1 MNYPQRQLR
10 PRPHQIRKDAGSDVL
25 QRAGSSVEEPGFS
38 AYPRS
43 GVRSR
48 ALPSKSLRPAFTL
61 LELIFALAMVAII
74 VPVLVGMTTGAFRL
88 KAASE
93 AAVEP
98 ARTAEQAFDLLRQDL
113 GDALPP
119 SIQPVTLA
127 GDFEG
132 IQAADDRGY
141 EADDLKFFTV
151 ADSPQHSPLNSEM
164 RYVELTVITAP
175 NGDHVLVRKVLRDM
189 VTDQT
194 STTGTTGTTGSTSS
208 GSGPIAPEPLDGTQV
223 DPDVEVICRG
233 VAGFKLEYYNGS
245 PTPVN
250 SWDSTAQD
258 NTLPNAVAVTIT
270 LNRPNGNMRN
280 EKDGQ
285 PCYTF
290 TRIIPMPCSTAAF
303 DSNVNPGNIQ

>member
-1 MNYPQRQLR
+1 MSHQR
-10 PRPHQIRKDAGSDVL
+10 
-25 QRAGSSVEEPGFS
+25 
-38 AYPRS
+38 
-43 GVRSR
+43 
-48 ALPSKSLRPAFTL
+48 AFTL
-61 LELIFALAMVAII
+61 IELVFAMAMVAII
-74 VPVLVGMTTGAFRL
+74 IPVLVGMTTGAFKL
-88 KAASE
+88 KATSE

-119 SIQPVTLA
+119 SIQTVTLA

-132 IQAADDRGY
+132 TQAADDRGY

-175 NGDHVLVRKVLRDM
+175 NGDHVLVRKVYRDM

-194 STTGTTGTTGSTSS
+194 SSGTTGTTGTSGSS
-208 GSGPIAPEPLDGTQV
+208 GTTGTGPIIPEPLDGTQV

-250 SWDSTAQD
+250 SWDSTALD
-258 NTLPNAVAVTIT
+258 NTLPTAVAVTIT
-270 LNRPNGNMRN
+270 LNRPNGKARN
-280 EKDGQ
+280 EKDGE
-285 PCYTF
+285 PCFTF
-290 TRIIPMPCSTAAF
+290 TRIIPLACSTAAF
-303 DSNVNPGNIQ
+303 DSNVNPGNLQ